1 MYVGKNVTFRWCS
14 TRRLPRAIPPAPNE
28 RRRLLAQFTY
38 DHGADWP
45 LDWRVNA
52 VGEGAA
58 LTDIAFE
65 PVSSNRSFRCGK
77 RDFQARDKEAETA
90 QDCDRGRRR
99 GCGKLLKRKQTV
111 IEWGSFHMGLK
122 RARQYDAS
130 KGG

>member
-1 MYVGKNVTFRWCS
+1 MEFGLMSAESAADRILGVVRG
-14 TRRLPRAIPPAPNE
+14 
-28 RRRLLAQFTY
+28 LAKGTLQFCTY

-77 RDFQARDKEAETA
+77 RDFQGRDKEAETA